1 MFMLTARPS
10 PGSINTGFGPR
21 KGDLPTKTSPAI
33 HYGQDYGW
41 GNGDT
46 IFAAADG
53 VVVEVAMAGAYGRRT
68 RIRHED
74 GYETWYCHQSQ
85 ALVKR
90 GAEVEAGEAIGVQGA
105 TGNVTAKH
113 LHFEVRDPQGIA
125 RDPEIFFKRYTDTL
139 QEENMADLG
148 KIQDALTTLGA
159 GTFDLQ
165 HVDANGVQLTTDD
178 LLSRVYIMQVAGV
191 RLLADINTR
200 LTNVDNRQN
209 AIAAVTDGYTAPAE
223 APVTPSPER

>member
-21 KGDLPTKTSPAI
+21 TGPRPTSSSPAI

-46 IFAAADG
+46 ILAAADG

-74 GYETWYCHQSQ
+74 GYETWYCHQAQ
-85 ALVKR
+85 ALVKV
-90 GAEVEAGEAIGVQGA
+90 GDHVKAGQPIGVQGA

-113 LHFEVRDPQGIA
+113 LHFEVRDPQGVA
-125 RDPEIFFKRYTDTL
+125 RDPEIYFRRYTDTL
-139 QEENMADLG
+139 QEENMTDLG
-148 KIQDALTTLGA
+148 KIQEALNVLGA
-159 GTFDLQ
+159 TGEDLQ
-165 HVDANGVQLTTDD
+165 HVEANGVKLTTDD
-178 LLSRVYIMQVAGV
+178 LLSRVYIMQVAGA
-191 RLLADINTR
+191 RSLARVEKR
-200 LTNVDNRQN
+200 LTNVDNRVR
-209 AIAAVTDGYTAPAE
+209 AIAAVTANYAE
-223 APVTPSPER
+223 PPEAGDVPSAER